1 MNKEDLLSRWKIK
14 IEKITLSDGTEL
26 YAKELTAGEKEE
38 LDKTIVKNY
47 ETGELDLKDYRFKL
61 LTFLLCD
68 ESGRKLFSFEE
79 YDLLKDLPE
88 RIVNEIMDVTQKLFF
103 VQQNL
108 NKS

>member
-14 IEKITLSDGTEL
+14 IEKIVLSDGTEL

-68 ESGRKLFSFEE
+68 ENGKKIFGFDE
-79 YDLLKDLPE
+79 YHLLRDLPE
-88 RIVNEIMDVTQKLFF
+88 KVVNEIMEITQKLFF
-103 VQQNL
+103 VQSNL